1 MCMTLM
7 NWAQKSA
14 SIGDNKQRGW
24 MQCSI
29 IELTS
34 MFDLVAAHKV
44 NMNCDK
50 TAKSTHN
57 EQTNYVFRALIA

>member
-1 MCMTLM
+1 MTLM

-34 MFDLVAAHKV
+34 MFDLVAAHKI
-44 NMNCDK
+44 NIELRK

-57 EQTNYVFRALIA
+57 EQTNYVFHALIA